1 MQETEELWFWHEWSK
16 TLKACGRKNHKAL
29 EGQEDPG
36 LIEERKECVEI
47 GSICNLIIKDSERQV
62 KYFLP

>member
-1 MQETEELWFWHEWSK
+1 MQETGELWFRHEWSK

-29 EGQEDPG
+29 EVQEDQG
-36 LIEERKECVEI
+36 LIKKEKSVWKS
-47 GSICNLIIKDSERQV
+47 GSICILIIKDSERQV